1 MARGRGREWWLE
13 RVVEQA
19 ASGLSVAEFCRR
31 RKLSSPRFYGWL
43 RKLAAEPAV
52 VTESDSLEGLEPRQ
66 LPFMPLELVERPCRG
81 IRSHLASGAV
91 LELPAER
98 ECLRLVLSVLSE
110 LETA

>member
-31 RKLSSPRFYGWL
+31 RKLSSPTFYGWL

-52 VTESDSLEGLEPRQ
+52 VTESESLWEQEPKRW
-66 LPFMPLELVERPCRG
+66 PFVPLELVERSSSA
-81 IRSHLASGAV
+81 IRIQLGRGAV

-98 ECLRLVLSVLSE
+98 ECLRLVLSVLNE

>member
-31 RKLSSPRFYGWL
+31 RRLSSPSFYGWL
-43 RKLAAEPAV
+43 RKLAAEPAA
-52 VTESDSLEGLEPRQ
+52 TMTSESLFEQEPKR
-66 LPFMPLELVERPCRG
+66 LPFMPLELVERPSSG
-81 IRSHLASGAV
+81 IRIQLAGGAV
-91 LELPAER
+91 LEVPAER